1 MEHLCFNRCL
11 NMYVSG
17 FHMKSVTPRT
27 INFQKFSINY
37 KSRNG
42 KYKIS
47 LPEFNHSSSGI
58 VLKRCLESLEQKSA
72 S

>member
-1 MEHLCFNRCL
+1 
-11 NMYVSG
+11 
-17 FHMKSVTPRT
+17 MKSVTPRT